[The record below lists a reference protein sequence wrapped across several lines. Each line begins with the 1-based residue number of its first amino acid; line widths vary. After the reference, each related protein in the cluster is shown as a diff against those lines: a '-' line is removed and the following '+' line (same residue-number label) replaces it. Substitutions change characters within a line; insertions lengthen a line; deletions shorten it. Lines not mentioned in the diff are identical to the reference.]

1 MVRRAS
7 NPGGDRPPAAPPPVD
22 NTRNPVALDPN
33 GRDKDGQPTSP
44 QGRAADTLM
53 DGSMLMM
60 PGGPGGPGAPGMP
73 GMPPAP
79 DFSLCGPDDPE
90 EEEEE

>member
-1 MVRRAS
+1 MVKRVS
-7 NPGGDRPPAAPPPVD
+7 HSGGDGPRVDPDRID
-22 NTRNPVALDPN
+22 NTRNPVALD
-33 GRDKDGQPTSP
+33 RTKDGQQTTP

-60 PGGPGGPGAPGMP
+60 SGGLGMSGAPGMP
-73 GMPPAP
+73 GTQQTP

-90 EEEEE
+90 EEEE